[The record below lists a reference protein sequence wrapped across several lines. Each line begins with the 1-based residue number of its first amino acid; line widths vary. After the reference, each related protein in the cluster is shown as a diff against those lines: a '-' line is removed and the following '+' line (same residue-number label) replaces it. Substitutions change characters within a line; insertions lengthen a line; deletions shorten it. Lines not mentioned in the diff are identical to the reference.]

1 LDVRQVFLTFGN
13 KDMGTVLAGRN
24 IGLFQADAIL
34 NDMTLLGVGANG
46 SNAAP
51 TNTSLGSIG
60 YGYIY
65 TDWLAQINY
74 TTPDLSG
81 VKVTFGI
88 FDPLESLT
96 DGTGPTPKAAPGF
109 HGKIVY
115 KPSDTLYLSAS
126 FLWEKQEF
134 QRSDITGTLLT
145 GQKVTYNGSGVDAGG
160 KFDFAGFQVAAWL
173 YYAKGLGTTGL
184 FVNSADTNPASL
196 GYGGARKSYGGL
208 AQLTYKIPETN
219 LKLGVNYGSSRLSR
233 ADNETAPT
241 LVKKND
247 KVSLGVYDQLTPNL
261 LLLAEGTPMWSQNQR
276 GDENKAWLMNV
287 GAFVSF

>member
-1 LDVRQVFLTFGN
+1 
-13 KDMGTVLAGRN
+13 
-24 IGLFQADAIL
+24 
-34 NDMTLLGVGANG
+34 MTLLGVGANG

-81 VKVTFGI
+81 TKITIGI

-96 DGTGPTPKAAPGF
+96 DGTGATPKAAPGF
-109 HGKIVY
+109 HGKIAY
-115 KPSDTLYLSAS
+115 KPNDTLYLSAS

-134 QRSDITGTLLT
+134 QRSDVFGTLLP
-145 GQKVTYNGSGVDAGG
+145 GQKMTYNGAGFDVGG
-160 KFDFAGFQVAAWL
+160 KYDFAGFQVAAWL

-184 FVNSADTNPASL
+184 FVYSADTDPTSP
-196 GYGGARKSYGGL
+196 GYGGGRKSYGGL
-208 AQLTYKIPETN
+208 AQVTYKIPETN
-219 LKLGVNYGSSRLSR
+219 LKLGVNYGDSRLSR
-233 ADNETAPT
+233 ADNETNPT

-247 KVSLGVYDQLTPNL
+247 KVTLGVYDQLTPNL
-261 LLLAEGTPMWSQNQR
+261 LLLAEGTPMWSQNQV
-276 GDENKAWLMNV
+276 GAENKAWLMNV